1 MGRLAAAWAL
11 MSLICGGLLLLLR
24 LLRPVLERCCGPVV
38 QYTYLAAVD
47 LAALL
52 PLPLLFSG
60 RPIASAAETAME
72 FVEVSPSTVAG
83 IAANSTPMAPLRPI
97 AGWVCLVWLL
107 GTTVALGA
115 VLVRGR
121 QVRAGLRRL
130 CRPAHSE
137 QVAALRDCCAEL
149 HIRRGVSLQIVP
161 GVGSPFLYGFL
172 RPVIILPEQ
181 GYSRQELRCI
191 FHHELT
197 HLRQNAPLIQTLLLV
212 TNAAFWYNPIFWQ
225 ARREA
230 SRLCELACDAAV
242 TKQMDVLERRA
253 YAALLL
259 HTLLAVRETGAMV
272 PLNRAS
278 RDLERRIRMIQN
290 RKKTNKAIT
299 FFLVLA
305 LLVTG
310 TVSVRAAG
318 GVIPAEVGVEEIAA
332 RPAEAGSETV
342 ASEFPEYTEL
352 EVSEVRATIALAA
365 ARNGD
370 GDVSTAALYALYYI
384 NSVSIGGSSY
394 KLITSPTGNAY
405 NLKSGK
411 TVDYDL
417 TWFPRNNLQIGLY
430 DTSNGVVY
438 SLKTIKNGSAIGS
451 LTVPHDGQFKFYI
464 KNTGSDPTTVNGT
477 IDI

>member
-1 MGRLAAAWAL
+1 MGRLAAAWML

-24 LLRPVLERCCGPVV
+24 FLRPVLERFCGPAV
-38 QYTYLAAVD
+38 QYTCLAAVD

-60 RPIASAAETAME
+60 RPIASVAETAAE

-83 IAANSTPMAPLRPI
+83 IAANSAPTAPLRAI
-97 AGWVCLVWLL
+97 AGWACLVWML

-115 VLVRGR
+115 VFVRGR
-121 QVRAGLRRL
+121 QARAGLRRL
-130 CRPAHSE
+130 RRPAHSE
-137 QVAALRDCCAEL
+137 QAAALRDCCAEL
-149 HIRRGVSLQIVP
+149 CIRRGVDLQIMP

-172 RPVIILPEQ
+172 RPVIILPEHD
-181 GYSRQELRCI
+181 YTRQELRCI
-191 FHHELT
+191 FRHELT
-197 HLRQNAPLIQTLLLV
+197 HLRQNAPLIQTLLLI
-212 TNAAFWYNPIFWQ
+212 TNAVFWYNPIFWQ
-225 ARREA
+225 TRREA

-242 TKQMDVLERRA
+242 TKQMDAPERRA

-259 HTLLAVRETGAMV
+259 HTLLAVRETGTMV
-272 PLNRAS
+272 PLSRAS
-278 RDLERRIRMIQN
+278 RDLKRRIQMIQN
-290 RKKTNKAIT
+290 RKKSNKMIT

-318 GVIPAEVGVEEIAA
+318 GIIPAEVGVEEITAQ
-332 RPAEAGSETV
+332 PAEAGSETA

-352 EVSEVRATIALAA
+352 EALEARATI

-370 GDVSTAALYALYYI
+370 GDVSAAALYALYDI

-411 TVDYDL
+411 AVDYDL

-464 KNTGSDPTTVNGT
+464 KNTGSDPTTVNGSM
-477 IDI
+477 DI

>member
-1 MGRLAAAWAL
+1 MGRLAAAWVL
-11 MSLICGGLLLLLR
+11 MSLICGGLLLLLQ
-24 LLRPVLERCCGPVV
+24 LLRPVLERCCGPLV
-38 QYTYLAAVD
+38 QYTCLVAVD

-60 RPIASAAETAME
+60 RPIASAAETAVE
-72 FVEVSPSTVAG
+72 FVEISPSAAAG
-83 IAANSTPMAPLRPI
+83 IAATPTLSSPTRPI
-97 AGWVCLVWLL
+97 AIWVCLVWVL
-107 GTTVALGA
+107 GTTVVLGA
-115 VLVRGR
+115 ALVRGLR
-121 QVRAGLRRL
+121 LRAGLRRL
-130 CRPAHSE
+130 RRPARSE
-137 QVAALRDCCAEL
+137 QEAALRDCCAEL
-149 HIRRGVSLQIVP
+149 RIRRGVNLQIVP

-172 RPVIILPEQ
+172 RPVIVLPERD
-181 GYSRQELRCI
+181 YTRQELRYI
-191 FHHELT
+191 FRHELT
-197 HLRQNAPLIQTLLLV
+197 HLRQDAPLIKTLLLV
-212 TNAAFWYNPIFWQ
+212 TNSVFWYHPMFWL
-225 ARREA
+225 ARQEA
-230 SRLCELACDAAV
+230 SRLCELACDAVV
-242 TKQMDVLERRA
+242 TKQMDAPERRA

-259 HTLLAVRETGAMV
+259 HTLLAVRETGTMV
-272 PLNRAS
+272 PLSRAS

-290 RKKTNKAIT
+290 RKKTNKALT

-318 GVIPAEVGVEEIAA
+318 GVIPAEVGVEEIAVQT
-332 RPAEAGSETV
+332 AEAGSETA

-352 EVSEVRATIALAA
+352 EALEVRATIAATA

-370 GDVSTAALYALYYI
+370 GDVSVAALYYI

-430 DTSNGVVY
+430 DTSDGVVY
-438 SLKTIKNGSAIGS
+438 SLKTIQNGSSIGS